1 MMDEIRTDIRGVLV
15 PISETRLL
23 LPNAVIAEV
32 ITFVSPDPV
41 ATKATWL
48 LGKVNW
54 RNYKLP
60 LVSIA
65 SFAGFVGRESLLNV
79 KIAILKGL
87 SGQAQV
93 PYLAILTQGF
103 PKLTVVGP
111 ESVQVDTVAQRRDGI
126 AMSVRLTAD
135 EADAHI
141 PDLDAIEGAVARELA

>member
-1 MMDEIRTDIRGVLV
+1 MDEIRTDIRGVLI

-60 LVSIA
+60 LISIA

-87 SGQAQV
+87 SGKTQV
-93 PYLAILTQGF
+93 PFLAVLTQGF
-103 PKLTVVGP
+103 PKLTVIGP
-111 ESVQVDTVAQRRDGI
+111 ETVQVDTITEKRHGI
-126 AMSVRLTAD
+126 AMSVRLTVD
-135 EADAHI
+135 ESDAHI
-141 PDLDAIEGAVARELA
+141 PDMDVIESAVAQALS

>member
-1 MMDEIRTDIRGVLV
+1 MDEIRTDIRGVLI

-23 LPNAVIAEV
+23 LPNAAIAEV

-54 RNYKLP
+54 RNYRLP
-60 LVSIA
+60 LISIA

-87 SGQAQV
+87 SGKAQV
-93 PYLAILTQGF
+93 PYLAVLTQGF
-103 PKLTVVGP
+103 PKLMTIGP
-111 ESVQVDTVAQRRDGI
+111 ESVQVDTVTEKRAGI
-126 AMSVRLTAD
+126 AMSVRLTSD
-135 EADAHI
+135 ESDAHI
-141 PDLDAIEGAVARELA
+141 PDLDVIEAAVAQALA

>member
-1 MMDEIRTDIRGVLV
+1 MDEIRTDLRGVLV

-60 LVSIA
+60 LISMA
-65 SFAGFVGRESLLNV
+65 AYAGFANRESLLNV

-87 SGQAQV
+87 SGNAQV
-93 PYLAILTQGF
+93 PYVAVLTQGF
-103 PKLTVVGP
+103 PKLTVIGP
-111 ESVQVDTVAQRRDGI
+111 ETLQVDTVAEKRPGI
-126 AMSVRLTAD
+126 AMSVRMTVD
-135 EADAHI
+135 ESDAHI
-141 PDLDAIEGAVARELA
+141 PDLDVIEASIAEALA

>member
-1 MMDEIRTDIRGVLV
+1 MDEIRTDIRGVLV

-23 LPNAVIAEV
+23 LPNAAIAEV

-54 RNYKLP
+54 RNYRLP

-87 SGQAQV
+87 SGKPQV

-103 PKLTVVGP
+103 PRLTVVGP
-111 ESVQVDTVAQRRDGI
+111 ESVQIDTAAERRPGI
-126 AMSVRLTAD
+126 VMSVRLTSD
-135 EADAHI
+135 ESDAHI
-141 PDLDAIEGAVARELA
+141 PDLDAIEAAVADELD

>member
-1 MMDEIRTDIRGVLV
+1 MDEIRTDIRGVLI

-60 LVSIA
+60 LISIA

-79 KIAILKGL
+79 KIAIFKGL
-87 SGQAQV
+87 SGNAQL
-93 PYLAILTQGF
+93 PYLAVLTQGF
-103 PKLTVVGP
+103 PKLTTIGP
-111 ESVQVDTVAQRRDGI
+111 ETIQIDTVAEKRSGI
-126 AMSVRLTAD
+126 AMSVRLTVD
-135 EADAHI
+135 ESDVHI
-141 PDLDAIEGAVARELA
+141 PDLDAIESAVAQALS

>member
-1 MMDEIRTDIRGVLV
+1 MDEIRTDLRGVLV

-60 LVSIA
+60 LISMA
-65 SFAGFVGRESLLNV
+65 AYAGFANRESLLNV

-87 SGQAQV
+87 SGNAQV
-93 PYLAILTQGF
+93 PYVAVLTQGF
-103 PKLTVVGP
+103 PKLTVIGP
-111 ESVQVDTVAQRRDGI
+111 ETLQVDTVAEKRAGI
-126 AMSVRLTAD
+126 AMSVRMTVD
-135 EADAHI
+135 ESDAHI
-141 PDLDAIEGAVARELA
+141 PDLDAIEMAIAEALA

>member
-1 MMDEIRTDIRGVLV
+1 MDEIRTDIRGVLI

-60 LVSIA
+60 LISVA
-65 SFAGFVGRESLLNV
+65 SYAGFVGRESLLNV

-87 SGQAQV
+87 SGKAQV
-93 PYLAILTQGF
+93 PFLAVLTQGF
-103 PKLTVVGP
+103 PKLTAIGP
-111 ESVQVDTVAQRRDGI
+111 ETVQIDTIAEKRPGI
-126 AMSVRLTAD
+126 AMSVRLTVD
-135 EADAHI
+135 ESDAHI
-141 PDLDAIEGAVARELA
+141 PDLDAIESAVAQALS

>member
-1 MMDEIRTDIRGVLV
+1 MDEIRTDLRGVLV

-48 LGKVNW
+48 LGKVDW

-60 LVSIA
+60 LISIA
-65 SFAGFVGRESLLNV
+65 SFAGFVSRESLLNV

-87 SGQAQV
+87 SGQAKV
-93 PYLAILTQGF
+93 PYMAVLTQGF
-103 PKLTVVGP
+103 PKLTVIGP
-111 ESVQVDTVAQRRDGI
+111 ETVQVDTVADKRPGI
-126 AMSVRLTAD
+126 ALSVRLTAD
-135 EADAHI
+135 DSDAHI
-141 PDLDAIEGAVARELA
+141 PDMDAIEAAVAQALN

>member
-1 MMDEIRTDIRGVLV
+1 MDEIRTDLRGVLV

-60 LVSIA
+60 LISMA
-65 SFAGFVGRESLLNV
+65 AYAGFANRESLLNV

-87 SGQAQV
+87 SGNAQV
-93 PYLAILTQGF
+93 PYVAVLTQGF
-103 PKLTVVGP
+103 PKLTVIGP
-111 ESVQVDTVAQRRDGI
+111 ETLQVDTVAEKRPGI
-126 AMSVRLTAD
+126 AMSVRMTVD
-135 EADAHI
+135 ESDAHI
-141 PDLDAIEGAVARELA
+141 PDLDVIETAIAEALA

>member
-1 MMDEIRTDIRGVLV
+1 MDEIRTDIRGVLV
-15 PISETRLL
+15 PISDTRLL

-54 RNYKLP
+54 RNYRLP
-60 LVSIA
+60 LISIA

-87 SGQAQV
+87 SGKAEV
-93 PYLAILTQGF
+93 PYLAVLTQGF
-103 PKLTVVGP
+103 PKLTVIGP
-111 ESVQVDTVAQRRDGI
+111 ESVQVDTVADKRPGI
-126 AMSVRLTAD
+126 ALTVRLTLD
-135 EADAHI
+135 ESEAHI
-141 PDLDAIEGAVARELA
+141 PDLDAIETAVAAALV

>member
-1 MMDEIRTDIRGVLV
+1 MEELRTDIRGVLV

-41 ATKATWL
+41 ATKAPWL
-48 LGKVNW
+48 LGTVNW
-54 RNYKLP
+54 RNYRLP

-65 SFAGFVGRESLLNV
+65 TFAGFTGRESLLNV

-87 SGQAQV
+87 SGQAKV
-93 PYLAILTQGF
+93 PFLAVLAQGF
-103 PKLTVVGP
+103 PRLTVIGP
-111 ESVQVDTVAQRRDGI
+111 ETVQVDTVAEKRQGI

-135 EADAHI
+135 ESDAHI
-141 PDLDAIEGAVARELA
+141 PDLDAIESAIAGAML

>member
-1 MMDEIRTDIRGVLV
+1 MDEIRTDIRGVLV

-103 PKLTVVGP
+103 PKLTVVGA
-111 ESVQVDTVAQRRDGI
+111 ESVQVDTVAQRREGI

-135 EADAHI
+135 ESDAHI
-141 PDLDAIEGAVARELA
+141 PDLDAIEAAVARELA